1 LRFFWRWGIKG
12 HQQRKVIIMAKSSKY
27 SDAMVAA
34 IEAAAK
40 QAGALNLDLCVELA
54 ATPMFEDAGIT
65 ARGIIAKARTMG
77 LPYQKVKRLT
87 KTGQPVI
94 RKDEIVVK
102 IEDRLG
108 VNGLDSLSKAEKPA
122 LLKLYS
128 ALKEMA

>member
-1 LRFFWRWGIKG
+1 
-12 HQQRKVIIMAKSSKY
+12 MAKSSKY
-27 SDAMVAA
+27 SEAMVAA

-102 IEDRLG
+102 IEERLG
-108 VNGLDSLSKAEKPA
+108 VSGLDSLGKAEKPA